1 MSEVQNSPQWANSMV
16 LGMCMGNSILLSL
29 LEAAY
34 ILLLVSPSPSSK
46 RAVLHLKISPAF
58 LPIQL
63 LGRINGGVLAG
74 RGFTGFAG
82 GGIYAWLTALS
93 VKLSLILSEFL
104 RLQGDPTSQS

>member
-1 MSEVQNSPQWANSMV
+1 MKSF
-16 LGMCMGNSILLSL
+16 L
-29 LEAAY
+29 Y
-34 ILLLVSPSPSSK
+34 
-46 RAVLHLKISPAF
+46 LKGRQSFLPPPRPPAF